1 MLDLAGEE
9 IRRNGRVEVT
19 ARVVLIG
26 TKGGPAVRPGGAMP
40 TSSLL
45 EMDGQRIVVDCG
57 LGVTAGVTHAGV
69 SLRDLDAIFIT
80 HLHSDHLLELG
91 PLIHTAWTTG
101 LNRRLR
107 VYGPPGTRAYWQGFL
122 ASMAFDNAIRVADEG
137 RTPLEDLVDLH
148 EFTEGPVCEGVEA
161 LRVPHPPVH
170 DCFALKFTGAH
181 VVVFSADTAFH
192 PPLADF
198 ARGADLLIHEAML
211 PDAVEALVQRTG
223 LGDKLRAH
231 LHASHSTAEQAAR
244 IATMA
249 GVKHLA
255 LNHLIP
261 ADDPA
266 FTDAHWHAALAPHW
280 QGRLTLGKDGLSISL
295 E

>member
-1 MLDLAGEE
+1 
-9 IRRNGRVEVT
+9 VS

-26 TKGGPAVRPGGAMP
+26 TKGGPAVRPGGALP

-57 LGVTAGVTHAGV
+57 IGVTAGLARAGV
-69 SLRDLDAIFIT
+69 SPRDLDAIFIT
-80 HLHSDHLLELG
+80 HLHSDHVLELG

-101 LNRRLR
+101 LNRKLR
-107 VYGPPGTRAYWQGFL
+107 VYGPPGTGAYWQGFL

-137 RTPLEDLVDLH
+137 RMPLDSLIDLV
-148 EFTEGPVCEGVEA
+148 EYSEGTVAEGVTA
-161 LRVPHPPVH
+161 LRVPHPPVS
-170 DCFALKFTGAH
+170 DCFALKFTGSH
-181 VVVFSADTAFH
+181 VVVFSADTAFF
-192 PPLADF
+192 PPLAEF
-198 ARGADLLIHEAML
+198 AKGADLLIHEAML
-211 PDAVEALVQRTG
+211 PEAVEALIARTG

-266 FTDAHWHAALAPHW
+266 FNETHWQAAVAPHW
-280 QGRLTLGKDGLSISL
+280 HGRLTLGRDGLSINV